1 MYTYLFLQYL
11 LLIFAIF
18 AGYNISKNKH
28 SKIWSIILIVL
39 FTIVEGSR
47 FGRGIDYNVY
57 ADAWVWEYAQPPLIF
72 ETFLF
77 RLLCKLIFY
86 TGLPY
91 QTLIYLTSFILILG
105 GIKFLKNFR
114 MGLCYTL
121 PIFVYLVYAGENMF
135 RWYTAFGLWLLV
147 LDSWIAK
154 KYIMMF
160 SYIICC
166 LGMHVMFFPYMFL
179 FFVIVQYKKILF
191 KPLTA
196 IIVFLVLALIWENSY
211 MKHFSSVVSI
221 LLAQSNHYA
230 GYADNASV
238 WLTASNRDEVVYS
251 IMNYLGM
258 LLVHIPVIC
267 IGRKY
272 VVQHINLLPFYNI
285 YILAFALLP
294 AMTKIELFARY
305 NQIMIFYYCIFAGI
319 MFATL
324 TQKVNMTNISKF
336 MIVLGV
342 LSCLQQAK
350 SFTTWYYLQSN
361 KPWYTLFIWDA
372 HGRESLDPRLLQD

>member
-1 MYTYLFLQYL
+1 
-11 LLIFAIF
+11 
-18 AGYNISKNKH
+18 
-28 SKIWSIILIVL
+28 
-39 FTIVEGSR
+39 
-47 FGRGIDYNVY
+47 
-57 ADAWVWEYAQPPLIF
+57 
-72 ETFLF
+72 
-77 RLLCKLIFY
+77 
-86 TGLPY
+86 
-91 QTLIYLTSFILILG
+91 
-105 GIKFLKNFR
+105 
-114 MGLCYTL
+114 
-121 PIFVYLVYAGENMF
+121 
-135 RWYTAFGLWLLV
+135 
-147 LDSWIAK
+147 
-154 KYIMMF
+154 MF

-211 MKHFSSVVSI
+211 MKHFSSIVSI

-324 TQKVNMTNISKF
+324 TQKVNMINISKF
-336 MIVLGV
+336 MIVLGF

>member
-39 FTIVEGSR
+39 FTFVEGSR

-154 KYIMMF
+154 KYIIMF

-179 FFVIVQYKKILF
+179 FFVIVQYKKFLF

-211 MKHFSSVVSI
+211 MKHFSSIVSI

-324 TQKVNMTNISKF
+324 TQKVSFFNIK
-336 MIVLGV
+336 L
-342 LSCLQQAK
+342 
-350 SFTTWYYLQSN
+350 
-361 KPWYTLFIWDA
+361 
-372 HGRESLDPRLLQD
+372 